1 MSSEKDNLESIRTD
15 YVMGELCIDN
25 FLECPGEQ
33 LKSWVLEAEK
43 EGVKDSNSFCLS
55 TLNSNGYPTGRIV
68 LARDISSSGIVF
80 YTNKKS
86 DKATEIKQLSK
97 AGATFFWAKKE
108 RQVRAVGEV
117 EHLDDEEAERYFASR
132 PRGSQ
137 IGAWVSQQ
145 SKPMSNREELLTELK
160 KVTQR
165 YEGVDI
171 IPKPTHWGG
180 YVMRLET
187 VEFWQGR
194 ASRLHDRV
202 VYTRENKS
210 WVRKLLQP

>member
-1 MSSEKDNLESIRTD
+1 
-15 YVMGELCIDN
+15 MGELCIDN
-25 FLECPGEQ
+25 LLECPGEQ
-33 LKSWVLEAEK
+33 LKSWVLEVEK

-55 TLNSNGYPTGRIV
+55 TLNSHGYPTGRIV

-97 AGATFFWAKKE
+97 AGATFFWSEKE
-108 RQVRAVGEV
+108 RQVRVVGEV

-160 KVTQR
+160 KATQR

-180 YVMRLET
+180 YVMRLDT